1 MSLSA
6 VLHRSRPRT
15 RRRAR
20 LHRTGLVVALVVALA
35 GRQADAATPGFA
47 IDVNQS
53 TALFQLGGLVPGP
66 VGSRCLVLQVS
77 NGIADAA
84 VMSAVVGGTGLA
96 PYLDLVVE
104 SGTSANPAVC
114 NDFVGTTV
122 FTGTLAALAAQHPD
136 NVNGLSITL
145 PDQHTTVVRFSVA
158 LQDTNAAQGLTAA
171 ATFRFDAL
179 DTTPTPPPT
188 TQPPTTTTEPPT
200 TVPATDPPTTAVPT
214 TAGRSTTVPPS
225 TTTTTVAPT
234 TTTTVATTTT
244 TTAVDVENQRAK
256 NGAGSRTTIAGGG
269 TGGGEATTTLPE
281 ELSPPTSDP
290 EIEVRDPTREA
301 QPASV
306 VERAA
311 EIVTTTVTT
320 AAKTSSVPATFVAMI
335 FFFLVVQDR
344 IDRNDPK
351 LARAPLAPEPELV
364 FQPRSGVHS

>member
-15 RRRAR
+15 RRRVR
-20 LHRTGLVVALVVALA
+20 LHRTGLAVALLVVLA

-77 NGIADAA
+77 NGVADAA

-96 PYLDLVVE
+96 SYLDVVVE

-114 NDFVGTTV
+114 NDFVGTPV

-136 NVNGLSITL
+136 NVSGLSIAL
-145 PDQHTTVVRFSVA
+145 PDQHSTVVRFTVA

-200 TVPATDPPTTAVPT
+200 TVPVTEPPTTAVVT
-214 TAGRSTTVPPS
+214 TTGRPTTVPAT
-225 TTTTTVAPT
+225 TTTTTVAAT
-234 TTTTVATTTT
+234 TTTTAVGTT

-256 NGAGSRTTIAGGG
+256 NNAGSRTGTGG
-269 TGGGEATTTLPE
+269 TGTGGDAATTTLPE

-290 EIEVRDPTREA
+290 RIEVRDPTRDA

-320 AAKTSSVPATFVAMI
+320 AAKTSTVPATFVAMI